1 MASLIE
7 DNAVQWKIRQG
18 GLPEYQR
25 VSTLGILKNNI
36 TAPTI
41 KILNP
46 IIPVGAGPSKLL
58 FVDDDIQTPT
68 SPIISEAP

>member
-25 VSTLGILKNNI
+25 VITLVSVL
-36 TAPTI
+36 TEAR
-41 KILNP
+41 
-46 IIPVGAGPSKLL
+46 IPFIPETFFETPSMIPLFRKYLL
-58 FVDDDIQTPT
+58 
-68 SPIISEAP
+68 